1 MTHQDERAVAA
12 LIESAH
18 APTSDTVPA
27 ILYHSLMSHVERL
40 DTECAE
46 LHCANKRLMEQGD
59 VRVRAPDAA
68 RSEAHSTVRL
78 DARGDLRGI
87 GGGNLGL
94 GVFEVK
100 GTK

>member
-27 ILYHSLMSHVERL
+27 IIYHSLMARYEER

-46 LHCANKRLMEQGD
+46 LHCANKRLTEQAAYGYVLRMQRE
-59 VRVRAPDAA
+59 VRRTRRFAWTLAA
-68 RSEAHSTVRL
+68 TCAVL
-78 DARGDLRGI
+78 VAGI
-87 GGGNLGL
+87 WGL
-94 GVFEVK
+94 VVSR
-100 GTK
+100 